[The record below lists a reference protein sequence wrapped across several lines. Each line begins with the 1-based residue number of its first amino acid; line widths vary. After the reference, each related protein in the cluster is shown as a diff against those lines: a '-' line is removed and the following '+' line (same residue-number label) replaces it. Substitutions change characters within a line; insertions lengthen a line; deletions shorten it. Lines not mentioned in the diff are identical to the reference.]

1 MYSKHLLHPSCVSF
15 IACFY
20 ELGAGQFWIFIGR
33 ADAEAPHFGHLMW
46 RTNSLEKILML
57 GKIEG
62 RRRRGW
68 QRMRWLDGV
77 IDSMDINWRKLQEI
91 VKDREACHAAVHGVA
106 KIRTRLSDWT
116 ELNSHYGKQH
126 GEVFKKLKMEL
137 PYDQAIPLLDIYP
150 KEIKLT
156 SGKVIRTSHVHCSFI
171 RKSQGMKT
179 M

>member
-1 MYSKHLLHPSCVSF
+1 MLKLKLQY
-15 IACFY
+15 
-20 ELGAGQFWIFIGR
+20 
-33 ADAEAPHFGHLMW
+33 FGHLIW
-46 RTNSLEKILML
+46 RTDSVEKTLILW
-57 GKIEG
+57 KIEG
-62 RRRRGW
+62 GRKRGW
-68 QRMRWLDGV
+68 QRMWWLEG
-77 IDSMDINWRKLQEI
+77 ITNCMDMSLRKIQELTM
-91 VKDREACHAAVHGVA
+91 DREACHAAVHGVA